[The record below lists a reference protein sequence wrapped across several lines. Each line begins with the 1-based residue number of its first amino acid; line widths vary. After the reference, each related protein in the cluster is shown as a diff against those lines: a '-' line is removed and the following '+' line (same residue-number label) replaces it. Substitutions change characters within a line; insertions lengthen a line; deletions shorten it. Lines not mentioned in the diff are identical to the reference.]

1 MNQARNDMKAL
12 SPGEAVGELVA
23 RRMLLAILALAFLG
37 LAAMTVF
44 LFLKKPHIAYSAPSR
59 GADLTYLKIWLA
71 ITAVGIL
78 GTLRRKWL
86 VLSFIVLLLLM
97 AEGGAQLYYFAAN
110 GSPYQPAP
118 AESNQKFEPHPLL
131 VGVPKEGSFEGI
143 VHDSLHR
150 RRTDNQGKIADPTYV
165 FAFGGS
171 TTYDLANDDLA
182 TWVSDLS
189 RLLGSGFAVENLG
202 VPGYTSLE
210 NMIQSLFVFR
220 DAPPVCAIYFEGF
233 NDLRNAHIRGLRSD
247 YSNFHLPSQVGNLS
261 LVAPGFLRNNFLL
274 VRTLLSLFSGNGQ
287 AVPGE
292 ASDQIDQRLSAIFV
306 ENMKLIA
313 DIDRHFGVKAIFV
326 PEMANYERLTTDR
339 IRGWL
344 PLVRDKD
351 IKFLLTAMAGDLER
365 AAKESGAVY
374 LGAPLDQDWVDADF
388 TDDVHFSAAGARKF
402 AQSLAPDIAR
412 LCR

>member
-1 MNQARNDMKAL
+1 MKTL
-12 SPGEAVGELVA
+12 SPNEAIGERIA
-23 RRMLLAILALAFLG
+23 RRMLLVILALAFAA
-37 LAAMTVF
+37 LAAVTVF
-44 LFLKKPHIAYSAPSR
+44 VFLKKPHIAYSAPTR

-71 ITAVGIL
+71 ITTVGIL

-86 VLSFIVLLLLM
+86 VLSFAVLLLLT
-97 AEGGAQLYYFAAN
+97 AEGGAQFLYVTAN
-110 GSPYQPAP
+110 GLPYQPAP
-118 AESNQKFEPHPLL
+118 AESEQKFEPHPLL
-131 VGVPKEGSFEGI
+131 VGIPKEGSFEGI

-150 RRTDNQGKIADPTYV
+150 RRTDNRGKIANPKYI

-182 TWVSDLS
+182 TWESDLS
-189 RLLGSGFAVENLG
+189 RLLGSGSAVENLG

-233 NDLRNAHIRGLRSD
+233 NDLRNAHIRGLKAD
-247 YSNFHLPSQVGNLS
+247 YSDFHLPSQVGNLA
-261 LVAPGFLRNNFLL
+261 LVNPGFLRNNFLFI
-274 VRTLLSLFSGNGQ
+274 RTLLSLFSGGGQ

-292 ASDQIDQRLSAIFV
+292 VSDQIDQRLSAIFI

-313 DIDRHFGVKAIFV
+313 DIGRQFGVKVIFV
-326 PEMANYERLTTDR
+326 SEMANYHKLTTDR

-351 IKFLLTAMAGDLER
+351 INFLLAAMDRDLAR
-365 AAKESGAVY
+365 AAKESGAAY

-388 TDDVHFSAAGARKF
+388 TDDVHFSAEGARKF
-402 AQSLAPDIAR
+402 AQSLAPEVAS
-412 LCR
+412 LCQ